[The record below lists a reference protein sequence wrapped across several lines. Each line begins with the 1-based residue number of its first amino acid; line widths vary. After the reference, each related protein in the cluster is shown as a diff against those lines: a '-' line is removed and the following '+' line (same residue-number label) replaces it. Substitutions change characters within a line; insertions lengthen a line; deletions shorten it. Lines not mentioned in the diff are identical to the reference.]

1 MSYNTITLNVGAD
14 GALVAVDR
22 IGGNDYQRIKLT
34 IGPEGTANEVSNSN
48 PIPISDAGGAI
59 TIDDGGG
66 SITVDGTLTIQDGGG
81 SITIDGA
88 VTVSN
93 TVTVDGSGVTQPVS
107 GTVAV
112 SSITTA
118 LVPGVSATHLGKA
131 EDAAHTT
138 GDTGV
143 AIWAVRRDTAAVGSG
158 TDGDYSSLNV
168 NASGRLY
175 TSTTIDAALP
185 AGTNN
190 IGDVD
195 LASAIP
201 AGTNNIGDVDVL
213 TMPATFAEDSAHTS
227 TDLGVQILAVRR
239 DANTTLVSADGDYS
253 PIQVDANGSVKVAII
268 SGAGSGG
275 TAATDDAAFT
285 AASGSG
291 TPIMGFVTTDAVDSG
306 DVGVVGMTAT
316 RSLYTSIRTPLGDS
330 AMDDTNDALRVNIVA
345 GGGSGGTAM
354 VDDAAFTPAST
365 NITPIGGFFDDVTPD
380 SVNEGDGGVVRMSA
394 NRSLY
399 VQIRDAAG
407 NERGLN
413 IDASG
418 FLAVTDGGGTI
429 TVDDGAGSLTVDG
442 TVAVSSI
449 TTAIVPG
456 TAATNLGK
464 AEDAAHTSGDVG
476 VMALAVRRD
485 SPTSGTSADGDYA
498 TLNVASTGRL
508 YTSATIDTAIP
519 AGTNNIGDVDVL
531 SVIPGTGA
539 TNSGKAIDSV
549 AGATDTGFAALAI
562 RDDALT
568 TLTPVDGDYVP
579 LRTTST
585 GALWVNVANGI
596 TSIAE
601 DTASAG
607 GEDGLPILVVRRDS
621 ASSGVSADGDWA
633 NLSVDSNGAL
643 RVTGGTAGTQYAE
656 DAAAVSGDT
665 GTMALAVRRDTAAV
679 GSGTDG
685 DYSTLNVNAS
695 GRLYTTS
702 TIDAALPA
710 GTNNIGDVDV
720 LTAPGTFAEDAAH
733 SSGATGYFV
742 MGVRRDA
749 NTTFVSADGDYS
761 PLAIDADGSLKV
773 AIISGAGS
781 GGTAMADDAAFTPGT
796 TSITPMGAMF
806 DDVTPDSVNEG
817 DGGVVRM
824 SANRNLYSTLRD
836 AAGNERGVNVNA
848 SNALLVAQT
857 GELPAGT
864 QNIGDVDV
872 ASLPALAAGS
882 ATIGSIASITT
893 SVVPGTAATNLGK
906 AEDAAH
912 TSGDVGVLQ
921 LAVRED
927 SITGSTS
934 ADGDYQALKTDSVG
948 RLYVNASGVAVPIT
962 DNSGSLT
969 VDNAGT
975 FAVQISA
982 NVPGTGATNLGKA
995 EDAAHASGD
1004 TGVFSLAVR
1013 SDTLAATSGTTGD
1026 YEAFHTDSVGA
1037 LWTRSSGE
1045 LADDAAFTP
1054 ATSRVLPAGF
1064 FADETATDSVDEG
1077 DIGAARITLDRKQIV
1092 TEYVHAAAGGTS
1104 AYNAISAAAVL
1115 SAVIKASPGKVFGI
1129 QVFNVNAAARFVR
1142 LYNQTGAPGT
1152 GDTANILWRGI
1163 IPGATTGAGFVIPL
1177 KGMQFSTGIGIR
1189 ASAAVADNDATVLAA
1204 NELFFNVEYA

>member
-1 MSYNTITLNVGAD
+1 MTPL
-14 GALVAVDR
+14 
-22 IGGNDYQRIKLT
+22 
-34 IGPEGTANEVSNSN
+34 SNAA
-48 PIPISDAGGAI
+48 PLPMSDAGGAI
-59 TIDDGGG
+59 TVDDGGG

-107 GTVAV
+107 GTLAV
-112 SSITTA
+112 SSITTSMT
-118 LVPGVSATHLGKA
+118 PGTSAAHLGKA
-131 EDAAHTT
+131 EDAAHAS

-143 AIWAVRRDTAAVGSG
+143 AALAVRRDTAAVGSG
-158 TDGDYSSLNV
+158 TDGDYSTLNV

-175 TSTTIDAALP
+175 TSATIDAALP

-190 IGDVD
+190 IGDIDV
-195 LASAIP
+195 LSIA
-201 AGTNNIGDVDVL
+201 AGDNNIGNVDIV
-213 TMPATFAEDSAHTS
+213 TMPATFAEDSAHVS
-227 TDLGVQILAVRR
+227 ADAGVQVLAVRR
-239 DANTTLVSADGDYS
+239 DANTTLVGTDGDYA
-253 PIQVDANGSVKVAII
+253 PFQVDANGNLKVAII

-275 TAATDDAAFT
+275 TASTDDGAFT
-285 AASGSG
+285 AAVGSG

-316 RSLYTSIRTPLGDS
+316 RSLYTSMRTPLGDS

-354 VDDAAFTPAST
+354 TDDAAFTPAST
-365 NITPIGGFFDDVTPD
+365 SVTPIAGFFDDVTPD

-394 NRSLY
+394 NRNLY

-418 FLAVTDGGGTI
+418 FLAVTDGGTTI
-429 TVDDGAGSLTVDG
+429 SIDDGAGSLTIDG

-449 TTAIVPG
+449 TTAVVPG

-464 AEDAAHTSGDVG
+464 AEDAVHASGDTG
-476 VMALAVRRD
+476 VMALGVRRD
-485 SPTSGTSADGDYA
+485 TPASGAGADGDYA
-498 TLNVASTGRL
+498 TLNLSSGGRL
-508 YTSATIDTAIP
+508 YTSATLDTAIP

-531 SVIPGTGA
+531 SVVPGTGA
-539 TNSGKAIDSV
+539 TNSGKAIDSA
-549 AGATDTGFAALAI
+549 AGATDTGVAILAV
-562 RDDALT
+562 RDDALS
-568 TLTPVDGDYVP
+568 TLTPVEGDYVP

-585 GALWVNVANGI
+585 GALWVEVSNGLN
-596 TSIAE
+596 SIAE
-601 DTASAG
+601 DSASSG
-607 GEDGLPILVVRRDS
+607 GEDGIAVLAVRRDS
-621 ASSGVSADGDWA
+621 ASSGVSADGDFA
-633 NLSVDSNGAL
+633 NLSVDSTGAL

-656 DAAAVSGDT
+656 DAAAASGDT

-695 GRLYTTS
+695 GRLYTST

-761 PLAIDADGSLKV
+761 PFAIDADGSLKV

-781 GGTAMADDAAFTPGT
+781 GGTAMADDAAFTVGT
-796 TSITPMGAMF
+796 TSITPMGALF

-824 SANRNLYSTLRD
+824 SANRSLHSTLRD
-836 AAGNERGVNVNA
+836 AAGNERGANVNA
-848 SNALLVAQT
+848 SSALLVAQT

-872 ASLPALAAGS
+872 ATLPALAAGS

-893 SVVPGTAATNLGK
+893 SIVPGTAATNLGK
-906 AEDAAH
+906 AEDAAAA
-912 TSGDVGVLQ
+912 SGDTGVAILV
-921 LAVRED
+921 VRQD

-934 ADGDYQALKTDSVG
+934 ADGDYGMVKADSAG
-948 RLYVNASGVAVPIT
+948 RVYVNASGVAVPIT

-975 FAVQISA
+975 FAVQVDSLI
-982 NVPGTGATNLGKA
+982 PGSGATALGKN
-995 EDAAHASGD
+995 EDSPHTSGD
-1004 TGVFSLAVR
+1004 TGVLSLAVR
-1013 SDTLAATSGTTGD
+1013 RDANIVGNTTDGD
-1026 YEAFHTDSVGA
+1026 YSSLNMAGDGG
-1037 LWTRSSGE
+1037 LWVHNTNE
-1045 LADDAAFTP
+1045 IADDAAFTP
-1054 ATSRVLPAGF
+1054 ATSRVNPAGF
-1064 FADETATDSVDEG
+1064 FADETSPDSVDEG
-1077 DIGAARITLDRKQIV
+1077 DIGAARMTLDRKQIV
-1092 TEYVHAAAGGTS
+1092 TEYAHAAGGAS
-1104 AYNAISAAAVL
+1104 SYQSISAAAVL
-1115 SAVIKASPGKVFGI
+1115 SAVIKASAGKVHSL

-1163 IPGATTGAGFVIPL
+1163 IPGNAAGAGFVVQFP
-1177 KGMQFSTGIGIR
+1177 KGKDFPTGIGIR

-1204 NELFFNVEYA
+1204 NELFFNVDYT